1 MKVIRKYREFLEDT
15 LKSSDF
21 AILQGGKRAGKSF
34 ALEQFVYEKLLRQ
47 KSKTIIYFVSDC
59 GQLY

>member
-15 LKSSDF
+15 LATSDF

-34 ALEQFVYEKLLRQ
+34 ALEQFVYEKLLKEQQTYQ
-47 KSKTIIYFVSDC
+47 KYYIMQI
-59 GQLY
+59 